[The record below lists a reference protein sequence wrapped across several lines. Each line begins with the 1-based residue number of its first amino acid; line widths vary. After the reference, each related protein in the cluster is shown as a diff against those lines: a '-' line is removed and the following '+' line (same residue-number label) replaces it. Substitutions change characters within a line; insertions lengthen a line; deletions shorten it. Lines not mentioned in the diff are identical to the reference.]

1 MKDISY
7 YESLPELLG
16 EENLHSEFVEVL
28 DAYGHGK
35 HGRGVIVKII
45 LELSDRQWSS
55 YSYMDETLKARVE
68 DVLLKVWDG
77 TDLEYVEDVIAIS
90 ARLGLVRFF
99 EFLSSRQDC
108 EVSDEVAAEIKS
120 AVVELGGNIDDP
132 YSGMK

>member
-16 EENLHSEFVEVL
+16 EENLHSEFVGVL

-35 HGRGVIVKII
+35 YGGVIVKII
-45 LELSDRQWSS
+45 LELSDRQWNSH
-55 YSYMDETLKARVE
+55 SYMDETLKSRVE

-108 EVSDEVAAEIKS
+108 EMSDEVAAEIKS